1 MHRHGRLMG
10 KRGVGMRKG
19 LYTAITA
26 LFAVLL
32 LTGCG
37 GEQAEPLD
45 LRAEYAIDAVLEPE
59 AERLAFTQSVT
70 VRNGGDNATEELWFQ
85 LRANRFAAEDAKLT
99 VSSVTGADGEPL
111 EYELSGYDQL
121 CRVALPAPLEGGGTA
136 TVNFTCELGIPE
148 CARLLGTD
156 RYGQIHLPYFY
167 AQLAVCDENGWDR
180 SFWNPDNA
188 ETDGRYAVPADFRLA
203 VTAPESYALAS
214 NGELVSRETGGGLT
228 RWAFEAE
235 NRREIMLTASENYVL
250 RESDAGD
257 VHITALFDSTV
268 NTPEEMDAAV
278 EAAEFGLEYFEGA
291 FGPYPYDELVM
302 STGAVPSTG
311 MPASLESSGM
321 FTIQLERGTNYTLYH
336 ELAHQWF
343 YCLVGN
349 SEVTDC
355 WLDEAFATWAAYL
368 CMEAAGEDAD
378 TRWELCEMDAENIAG
393 RGYRY
398 INVPLDGADTFKI
411 VFYERG
417 AMFLRELEEA
427 VGRDE
432 FLNFVRGYCEEF
444 AFENVSTADFAE
456 YLSDNM
462 PADVSGIVAEY
473 IEL

>member
-1 MHRHGRLMG
+1 MPAGTMHRHGRLMG

-180 SFWNPDNA
+180 SFWNPDDA

-235 NRREIMLTASENYVL
+235 NRREIRDGYQAAKQSMEELERQIRARYNDTASADLRVNKASMEMELSSLFRHQVKNTDPDKAREEIRVMMEEHQKKQNAKKGTTVEN
-250 RESDAGD
+250 
-257 VHITALFDSTV
+257 
-268 NTPEEMDAAV
+268 
-278 EAAEFGLEYFEGA
+278 
-291 FGPYPYDELVM
+291 
-302 STGAVPSTG
+302 
-311 MPASLESSGM
+311 
-321 FTIQLERGTNYTLYH
+321 
-336 ELAHQWF
+336 
-343 YCLVGN
+343 
-349 SEVTDC
+349 
-355 WLDEAFATWAAYL
+355 
-368 CMEAAGEDAD
+368 
-378 TRWELCEMDAENIAG
+378 
-393 RGYRY
+393 
-398 INVPLDGADTFKI
+398 
-411 VFYERG
+411 
-417 AMFLRELEEA
+417 
-427 VGRDE
+427 
-432 FLNFVRGYCEEF
+432 
-444 AFENVSTADFAE
+444 
-456 YLSDNM
+456 
-462 PADVSGIVAEY
+462 
-473 IEL
+473 